1 MADVKIIAFKNE
13 NKFSYVMADENGVA
27 QSIIPET
34 STVQFP
40 ATISN
45 LTNWEIKNFRTD
57 CIDFDESKKTA
68 TWNKTNF
75 ENIVG
80 SEPSAD
86 ALALNL
92 VHQARRI
99 EYPYIGDQLD
109 DLFKQGA
116 FSSDMSA
123 KIKAVKDKHPKP

>member
-1 MADVKIIAFKNE
+1 
-13 NKFSYVMADENGVA
+13 MADENGVA

-40 ATISN
+40 ATISD

-68 TWNKTNF
+68 TWNKTTF